1 MADFST
7 DLQQPQAAGA
17 SPVAPV
23 SSGFKIPTIVAD
35 IVDVF
40 NRGLVDKRKAE
51 QEAFAEQIMGE
62 YTRAKASINDAI
74 TQGAV
79 RPEEGLARSRALFN
93 KYSANFPQFVKG
105 FKETDEAFIKSS
117 VIGEAAEEEQAQQDM
132 MRQLKKDAQNVG
144 YTFPQGMSPEY
155 EASQLQA
162 FQATRQADEQFRRI
176 TARTSEA
183 RSQSAEERASTLYNS
198 KMQAEGVLKTLAQE
212 HYQPASFFV
221 RDISARAKKGESP
234 ETLALDVQQYFNN
247 IEAGIVQASAL
258 NPELGTSF
266 KGLFDGMRQMATD
279 AASGKLD
286 AESSD
291 NRLKEVKNKL
301 QLIALGLPEN
311 QAIYASTAIAG
322 GNLIVNDVERNRAA
336 DKLFKMSAAE
346 GGLVPLDDI
355 IAKPEF
361 GEKFSDVLKDRIR
374 NLNTNAYTDKPKAQ
388 QELSTAVNNLN
399 AGVAEVN
406 LAKVTPQ
413 QLTSMASFYA
423 SPEYAQMVKTGA
435 VDLQTAARAKDV
447 LSLGYERTITRGVE
461 QKLQSTFQ
469 FSGGNRPARTV
480 ADIVDVKF
488 NGAGVDFVTKDQGYL
503 SPVDRQDQQQF
514 LREMKASKDAVN
526 QLIHIGAHMEGH
538 QDYSGYWERNK
549 HIIMPSYYPDP
560 NRLKLKQVVDGYEYI
575 GGPPASQSSWK
586 KVEVANE

>member
-23 SSGFKIPTIVAD
+23 SSGFKIPGIVSD

-40 NRGLVDKRKAE
+40 NRGLVEKRKAE
-51 QEAFAEQIMGE
+51 QEAFANQIMGE

-93 KYSANFPQFVKG
+93 KYSANFPQFVKN

-132 MRQLKKDAQNVG
+132 LRQLKKDAQNVG
-144 YTFPQGMSPEY
+144 YVFPQGMSPEF
-155 EASQLQA
+155 EASQLQS
-162 FQATRQADEQFRRI
+162 FQATRAADEQFRRLDSR
-176 TARTSEA
+176 AQA
-183 RSQSAEERASTLYNS
+183 AERKTTFDRNSDLYNVKRQTES
-198 KMQAEGVLKTLAQE
+198 VLKTLAQE
-212 HYQPASFFV
+212 HYEPASLFI
-221 RDISARAKKGESP
+221 RDISNRAKKGESQ
-234 ETLALDVQQYFNN
+234 ETLMLDVQQYFNN
-247 IEAGIVQASAL
+247 IEAGIVQTSAL

-266 KGLFDGMRQMATD
+266 KGLFDNMREMATN
-279 AASGKLD
+279 AVSGKLE
-286 AESSD
+286 AEASD
-291 NRLKEVKNKL
+291 NRLKEIKNKL

-346 GGLVPLDDI
+346 GGLVSLDEI
-355 IAKPEF
+355 ITKPEF

-374 NLNTNAYTDKPKAQ
+374 GLNSGVYNDTSKAQ
-388 QELSTAVNNLN
+388 QELSNAVNNMTS
-399 AGVAEVN
+399 GVAEVN
-406 LAKVTPQ
+406 LEKVTPK
-413 QLTSMASFYA
+413 QLASSAAFYA
-423 SPEYAQMVKTGA
+423 SPEYAEMVKRGT
-435 VDLQTAARAKDV
+435 VDKQTAARAKDV

-461 QKLQSTFQ
+461 QKLQSPFQ
-469 FSGGNRPARTV
+469 FTSGNREAVSV
-480 ADIVDVKF
+480 ADALDVRF
-488 NGAGVDFVTKDQGYL
+488 NGAGVDFVMKDLGYL

-514 LREMKASKDAVN
+514 LREMKASKDSVN

-538 QDYSGYWERNK
+538 QDYAGYWERNK

-560 NRLKLKQVVDGYEYI
+560 NRLKIKQVVDGYEYL
-575 GGPPASQSSWK
+575 GGPPASKSSWK